1 MTSDKDSASAEA
13 FRTIRTG
20 LMLSS
25 SAKQLK
31 VILLTSAVPNEGKT
45 TTAANLAVAM
55 AQMGD
60 RVLIIDG
67 DMRRHNLHNIFG
79 IDNTKGIS
87 NVIVDP
93 GGLSGAIRSSDKYPN
108 LDILTGG
115 TRAPNPSELLG
126 SERMKELISGL
137 RERYDRIIID
147 SPPLLA
153 FSDSLVL
160 GSLADGVILV
170 VWGGKTS
177 RELIQKSLQL
187 LKGINTKILGV
198 ALNKIDTTKRSYYYY
213 PYYSYYYS
221 DRKGKARQRA

>member
-1 MTSDKDSASAEA
+1 M
-13 FRTIRTG
+13 
-20 LMLSS
+20 
-25 SAKQLK
+25 
-31 VILLTSAVPNEGKT
+31 
-45 TTAANLAVAM
+45 
-55 AQMGD
+55 
-60 RVLIIDG
+60 
-67 DMRRHNLHNIFG
+67 
-79 IDNTKGIS
+79 
-87 NVIVDP
+87 DP
-93 GGLSGAIRSSDKYPN
+93 GGISGAIRSSDKYPN

-115 TRAPNPSELLG
+115 THAPNPSELLS
-126 SERMKELISGL
+126 SERMKELISQM

-153 FSDSLVL
+153 FSDPLVL

-221 DRKGKARQRA
+221 DRKGKARKMA